1 MIKENFSDK
10 IIIEQRPEGSEGVV
24 QADIFYL
31 GVECLAEG
39 TAIAKYL
46 KWEHSSCIHWTTAK
60 QVC

>member
-46 KWEHSSCIHWTTAK
+46 KWEHSSCIH
-60 QVC
+60 